1 MERRPRRRF
10 GVFSLAALAVLGAAA
25 WLAPAV
31 VVHTS
36 LRDRPLEAVF
46 AGIDGRVSSAAATWN
61 WVSGIE
67 FRGLTLTDSAGRP
80 AVLVESLLIE
90 KGILGLVAGP
100 TNLGTVRLSGVEAVV
115 AVRPGGSSLEDI
127 LSGWLRR
134 AAAGGGVACDVELV
148 GGTVELVD
156 ATRNDAWRCSDLI
169 AAGTLGP
176 DGSLAGWTMAGRL
189 AHAGSPAARMAVGPS
204 TDSALMVAA
213 SAPRLDRTTI
223 PAAAAT
229 ALAREGGWTI
239 SSPMVAAT
247 TPRPLAVTAHRVP
260 LGISSLAATRFALP
274 RLVDGLA
281 DIRLDMTI
289 GPAGHDVGGRI
300 VVDGLAVCRAD
311 TLTEEVRLDH
321 CELPFDLAVSPV
333 GLVTVRE
340 LRAVSPV
347 MRAEVSGRLPLPG
360 GDPWAWLDICAM
372 HDCGLA
378 VEVDLAAAAKSL
390 PGGLAVRPDVRIT
403 GGSLHFGAAARG
415 DGSDRVLE
423 VRLDSR
429 NVAAVRTGGDE
440 TVAGVTAL
448 VPAGGL
454 ATGERP
460 LRWSEPLTAWL
471 KGRRGPGPQGSLRIE
486 EARITSQAAE
496 LSAMGTPAAVEIQW
510 SVDLGELSGELA
522 EVIDFGGMS
531 LAGRMRGRMDVERAA
546 AGLTAVR
553 AAVSITE
560 FELAAAGQPPWKD
573 DTISLDATATG
584 RFGLGQTAIESAR
597 GMITAAGDA
606 VEATLAGGGVIQPL
620 AVLGLGPAVGPLVQP
635 AAGGA
640 VVAAECSLTGDLGQ
654 WQRRIGAA
662 MPALAVNGLELA
674 GRLEAS
680 AAVATDA
687 ESAGDTWRI
696 TRAGG
701 EIERF
706 TLRLGDRQAVEPR
719 IVLTAAGLVSP
730 STGRIEISSTEL
742 LSSSLSLRSGGLSWE
757 PVASASLADDRFA
770 ALLNR
775 LRGRVQWQA
784 DLGRIEPWLGSAA
797 AVERWPISGRAW
809 GTLDVAQTQTGV
821 NLLAEVT
828 GSQVVVAERPPQS
841 REAQPR
847 PVWNEPQA
855 TLAVEVTRPFVRSA
869 GGAISLGDRLVVERL
884 AIESSTVA
892 VAARGSVEDLANRRQ
907 ATIDGTLSYDWE
919 QLTRLATPWT
929 GGRIRVAGTGGRPF
943 AFRGSL
949 ARPRPAADA
958 ADGAGGPPGQTVP
971 LPQSWLSATR
981 GGVEASVRVPARSAS
996 STAGLRGVLQG
1007 ISFDTT
1013 AAWTAADLNGFPLA
1027 AGDLP
1032 LRLVEGQ
1039 LAFGPFDLDAAG
1051 GRIRAAPWLRFE
1063 PFPGELIVPP
1073 GRIVERVALTG
1084 DVCQRFLG
1092 WVSPVLA
1099 GATHAAGMVTID
1111 TAGAR
1116 VPLGDPFAGELSG
1129 QVVFEQLEVR
1139 PSGAMQPLVNLLA
1152 KLQAVVDPRF
1162 ALADQ
1167 PVLLRVRPEPVRIQL
1182 AERRIWHEGL
1192 VMDSGPFTVR
1202 SQGSVGADG
1211 SLAAVVEVALRGDLV
1226 GQTPVLAQLMRT
1238 PITIPLKGA
1247 LARPQF
1253 DAGALD
1259 LALQRT
1265 LENTAR
1271 AVIDDG
1277 LGRGIDALFGR
1288 PPAPAATQ
1296 SPPARSPT
1304 LSFPR

>member
-31 VVHTS
+31 AVHTS

-46 AGIDGRVSSAAATWN
+46 AGIEGRVASAAATWN
-61 WVSGIE
+61 WLSGIE
-67 FRGLTLTDSAGRP
+67 YRNLTLTDPAGRP

-90 KGILGLVAGP
+90 KGILGLLASP

-127 LSGWLRR
+127 LAGWLARGQ
-134 AAAGGGVACDVELV
+134 AGGGVACEFELV
-148 GGTVELVD
+148 DATVELVD
-156 ATRNDAWRCSDLI
+156 TRRSEAWRCSDLI
-169 AAGTLGP
+169 AAGTLEP
-176 DGSLAGWTMAGRL
+176 DGRLAGWTLAGRL
-189 AHAGSPAARMAVGPS
+189 AHVGIPAAVTSGGSPSDPVTA
-204 TDSALMVAA
+204 TT
-213 SAPRLDRTTI
+213 APAHRLDRTTI

-229 ALAREGGWTI
+229 ALARDGGWTI
-239 SSPMVAAT
+239 SSPAVAAA

-260 LGISSLAATRFALP
+260 LGVSSVAATRFGLP

-281 DIRLDMTI
+281 DIRLDMTF
-289 GPAGHDVGGRI
+289 GPAGHDLGGRI
-300 VVDGLAVCRAD
+300 VIDGLAVCRAD
-311 TLTEEVRLDH
+311 TLAEEVRVDH
-321 CELPFDLAVSPV
+321 CELPFDLVVSPA
-333 GLVTVRE
+333 GLVSVRE

-347 MRAEVSGRLPLPG
+347 IRAEVSGRLPLPG
-360 GDPWAWLDICAM
+360 GDLWAWLDACAS

-378 VEVDLAAAAKSL
+378 AEVDLAAAAKSL
-390 PGGLAVRPDVRIT
+390 PGGLAVRSDVRIT
-403 GGSLHFGAAARG
+403 GGSLQLGAIARG
-415 DGSDRVLE
+415 DGDDRVLE
-423 VRLDSR
+423 LRLDSR
-429 NVAAVRTGGDE
+429 NVAAVRTGGE
-440 TVAGVTAL
+440 ATVAAATSM
-448 VPAGGL
+448 VPVGAV

-471 KGRRGPGPQGSLRIE
+471 KGRRGPGPQESLRIE

-496 LSAMGTPAAVEIQW
+496 LSATGTPAAVELQW

-522 EVIDFGGMS
+522 EVIDFGGVS
-531 LAGRMRGRMDVERAA
+531 LAGRLRGRMDVERAA

-553 AAVSITE
+553 TALSITE
-560 FELAAAGQPPWKD
+560 FELAAPGRAAWKD
-573 DTISLDATATG
+573 DTISLDAAVTG
-584 RFGLGQTAIESAR
+584 RFGLEQSAIESAR
-597 GMITAAGDA
+597 GMVTAAGDA
-606 VEATLAGGGVIQPL
+606 LEATLSGGCVIQPL
-620 AVLGLGPAVGPLVQP
+620 AILGLGSAAGPAVRPTP
-635 AAGGA
+635 GGA
-640 VVAAECSLTGDLGQ
+640 AVAAECSLTGEVGQ
-654 WQRRIGAA
+654 WQRRIGA
-662 MPALAVNGLELA
+662 MLPTLAVNGLELA

-706 TLRLGDRQAVEPR
+706 TLRLGDRQAAEPR

-730 STGRIEISSTEL
+730 SAGRLEVSSAEL
-742 LSSSLSLRSGGLSWE
+742 LSSSLSLRSGGLAWE
-757 PVASASLADDRFA
+757 PTVSAAPPEDRWTA
-770 ALLNR
+770 VLNR
-775 LRGRVQWQA
+775 LRGRLQWQA
-784 DLGRIEPWLGSAA
+784 DLGRIEPWLVSAA
-797 AVERWPISGRAW
+797 VADRWPISGRAW
-809 GTLDVAQTQTGV
+809 GTLDIAQAQTGL
-821 NLLAEVT
+821 NLLAEIT
-828 GSQVVVAERPPQS
+828 GSQVVVAERPPRSQ
-841 REAQPR
+841 EAQPR

-855 TLAVEVTRPFVRSA
+855 TFTIEVTRPFIRSA
-869 GGAISLGDRLVVERL
+869 GGAVSLADRLVVERL
-884 AIESSTVA
+884 AVESSTVA

-907 ATIDGTLSYDWE
+907 TTIDGTLSYDWE
-919 QLTRLATPWT
+919 QLTRLITPWT
-929 GGRIRVAGTGGRPF
+929 GGRIRVAGSGGRPF

-949 ARPRPAADA
+949 AGPRPRVAVDHGPAASA
-958 ADGAGGPPGQTVP
+958 GQTVP
-971 LPQSWLSATR
+971 LPESWLTATR
-981 GGVEASVRVPARSAS
+981 GGGDATVRLPAKSAAAS
-996 STAGLRGVLQG
+996 AGLGRPFQG
-1007 ISFDTT
+1007 MSFDTT
-1013 AAWTAADLNGFPLA
+1013 AAWTAADLDGFPLA
-1027 AGDLP
+1027 AGDLAI
-1032 LRLVEGQ
+1032 RLVEGQ
-1039 LAFGPFDLDAAG
+1039 LAFGPFDLAASG
-1051 GRIRAAPWLRFE
+1051 GRIRGAPWLELGRL
-1063 PFPGELIVPP
+1063 PGELVLPP
-1073 GRIVERVALTG
+1073 GRVAERVGLTG
-1084 DVCQRFLG
+1084 VICERFLG

-1099 GATHAAGMVTID
+1099 GATHAAGLVTID
-1111 TAGAR
+1111 TAGGR
-1116 VPLGDPFAGELSG
+1116 VPLGDPFAGDLAG

-1162 ALADQ
+1162 TLADQ

-1202 SQGSVGADG
+1202 SQGSVGAEG
-1211 SLAAVVEVALRGDLV
+1211 ELAAVVEVALRGDLV

-1238 PITIPLKGA
+1238 PITIPLKGS

-1259 LALQRT
+1259 LALQRI

-1271 AVIDDG
+1271 AVFDDG

-1296 SPPARSPT
+1296 TLPARSPT